1 MSQFFK
7 SQIHVCGFGGR
18 EHIGIKIKIIIIK
31 GIHVWLL
38 IFPET
43 KTEK

>member
-1 MSQFFK
+1 MF
-7 SQIHVCGFGGR
+7 VVLGR
-18 EHIGIKIKIIIIK
+18 EHIGIKIKIIIK